1 MKNSITAN
9 TEIGGT
15 FINVEVTP
23 IENGKRIDGYT
34 KQVYVM
40 TEIENIPKNRRRT
53 NTLKH
58 IINTVG
64 GVLIMDGLSR
74 TIEANFSINGINFL
88 FENKNEKKEIRANY
102 IDFSSRRTTITPIS
116 L

>member
-34 KQVYVM
+34 VLAVGAV
-40 TEIENIPKNRRRT
+40 R
-53 NTLKH
+53 
-58 IINTVG
+58 IIN
-64 GVLIMDGLSR
+64 
-74 TIEANFSINGINFL
+74 N
-88 FENKNEKKEIRANY
+88 
-102 IDFSSRRTTITPIS
+102 
-116 L
+116 

>member
-1 MKNSITAN
+1 MSGTNIIQPITAN
-9 TEIGGT
+9 
-15 FINVEVTP
+15 
-23 IENGKRIDGYT
+23 

-40 TEIENIPKNRRRT
+40 TEIENMPKNRRRT

-74 TIEANFSINGINFL
+74 TIEANFWINGINFL